1 MKTALVVGAS
11 GLIGNLLTIKLL
23 ENKLY
28 FNIKILVRKKLDL
41 SHPNLEQIIV
51 DFDNLD
57 TAKIVADDVF
67 CCLGT
72 TMKIAGSKAA
82 FYKVDFTFP
91 LAIAKAALKNGAKQY
106 LIVTAMGAD
115 RQSRIYYNQVK
126 GETEKALSD
135 LHYPTLLIFRPSML
149 SGNRIE
155 SRLGERIGSAFMR
168 FFDPLIPA
176 KYKII
181 EGSKVAQAML
191 SLAQK
196 DLKNEHILESD
207 SLQKF

>member
-106 LIVTAMGAD
+106 LIVTAMGEIQWAAEI
-115 RQSRIYYNQVK
+115 R
-126 GETEKALSD
+126 
-135 LHYPTLLIFRPSML
+135 LL
-149 SGNRIE
+149 
-155 SRLGERIGSAFMR
+155 
-168 FFDPLIPA
+168 
-176 KYKII
+176 
-181 EGSKVAQAML
+181 
-191 SLAQK
+191 
-196 DLKNEHILESD
+196 
-207 SLQKF
+207 